1 MEEHKLSIAK
11 WQNPNLLA
19 TSRQQR
25 TQLTRE
31 HLGVAPRNND
41 IGVGFGAVAADTL
54 LPFRDVLHLI
64 YKNVVVLTIYQA
76 GIYISFKV
84 IAVLNILEHP
94 FLLVYIDNIRIWLA
108 AVACNEILHHI
119 ALTHT
124 ALPHKYDN
132 LLTT

>member
-1 MEEHKLSIAK
+1 MPERYS
-11 WQNPNLLA
+11 
-19 TSRQQR
+19 
-25 TQLTRE
+25 
-31 HLGVAPRNND
+31 

-94 FLLVYIDNIRIWLA
+94 FLLVYIDDIRIWLA
-108 AVACNEILHHI
+108 AVGVTSLPSSTRRCACASNRPRRHVPSRAHG
-119 ALTHT
+119 AS
-124 ALPHKYDN
+124 PPR
-132 LLTT
+132 